1 MSFQTCWRC
10 LSKASDPALNPLRAP
25 QQSWLLFPASTA
37 PFTISASLLALPPK
51 KKGRP
56 AMTEKLVRGAKQ
68 TFTKKKKK
76 PTDTNKG
83 RKPAPGERKAL
94 RKRVVLSN
102 TNALEVHGLQD
113 VSAESITNDGLK
125 GQVLGIPGPIV
136 DRLRAVEAFKVPQ
149 GWALFRR
156 PAMLMRKE
164 TLEFG
169 KEMEGIA
176 QNEEKKSIRR
186 VYVGERGSGKTL
198 MLLQAMTM
206 AFLKDWVVINIPNAQ
221 DLILAQTE
229 YAPLPSTTNPTLYTQ
244 RTYTAALLSSISRSN
259 PILTDL
265 QLSQPASTSDL
276 PIPIPPNI
284 SLSRLALLGASD
296 PETAWPIFQ
305 LLLTELKKPGRP
317 PLTLCLDGLAHVM
330 CNTRYI
336 SAPKYQPIHAH
347 DFTIIKFFLDHLS
360 GAEGL
365 PNGGA
370 VLAATSNSNNP
381 VIPTLNLA
389 LSQLE
394 GNQAVQRDPFA
405 KYDERVLDVFNK
417 GGVEVQRIGGI
428 TKEDARALM
437 EYWARSG
444 VCRQKVDEGFV
455 GEKWS
460 LSGGGVVGEL
470 ERAVLRMRI

>member
-1 MSFQTCWRC
+1 
-10 LSKASDPALNPLRAP
+10 
-25 QQSWLLFPASTA
+25 
-37 PFTISASLLALPPK
+37 
-51 KKGRP
+51 
-56 AMTEKLVRGAKQ
+56 MTEKLVRGAKQ

-76 PTDTNKG
+76 LTDTNKG
-83 RKPAPGERKAL
+83 RRPAPGERKAL

-113 VSAESITNDGLK
+113 ISAESITNDGLK

-164 TLEFG
+164 TLDFG

-176 QNEEKKSIRR
+176 QNEEQKSIRR
-186 VYVGERGSGKTL
+186 VYIGERGSGKTL

-206 AFLKDWVVINIPNAQ
+206 AFLKDWVVINIPNGILPHIPFPLPRPSRTLTNTLHLAQ

-265 QLSQPASTSDL
+265 QLSQPALTSDL

-330 CNTRYI
+330 CDTRYI

-381 VIPTLNLA
+381 VIPSLNLA

-444 VCRQKVDEGFV
+444 VCRQTVDEGFV